1 MPLLSIC
8 AKDCNKCS
16 SQLRIGTME
25 QLKDNTVFLC
35 QDKRC
40 KNTTCWHGGSFFAK
54 SKLPLDNS
62 IQIVCNFY
70 FNTKK
75 DTIICN
81 FHFIRNVV
89 VVSNK

>member
-16 SQLRIGTME
+16 SQMRIGAME
-25 QLKDNTVFLC
+25 QLKDKTIFCC
-35 QDKRC
+35 QDKHC
-40 KNTTCWHGGSFFAK
+40 KNTTCQCCGSFFAK
-54 SKLPLDNS
+54 LKLPLDNS

-75 DTIICN
+75 DKIIHN
-81 FHFIRNVV
+81 FHFIGNVV